1 MQNNALL
8 EELEKYDRESARKLN
23 EILSIIARHKGIYN
37 GSKDPAISQ
46 VWLAILE
53 IYSRQEKLQKQ
64 IAELMAREPS
74 KLAIG
79 EQASTPLS
87 KLLKKKRER
96 ADILETLQ
104 NY

>member
-1 MQNNALL
+1 MQNNVLL
-8 EELEKYDRESARKLN
+8 EELEKYDREGARKLN
-23 EILSIIARHKGIYN
+23 EILSIIARHKSIY
-37 GSKDPAISQ
+37 GKSKDPAISQ
-46 VWLAILE
+46 IWLAILE

-79 EQASTPLS
+79 VQSSTPLS
-87 KLLKKKRER
+87 KLLKKKNEREN
-96 ADILETLQ
+96 ILDTLQ